1 MTDYPLLK
9 DQINAAWLTHLAAL
23 LHQQHANFPL
33 DAFDELSQRQ
43 AFIDAALKQ
52 RIKLVATTLWQTL
65 QLPFAEAMTVCMA
78 ISPAVKGLPALVLP
92 QLVEDHGQQDI
103 TKAMQALAVFT
114 RDSTAEF
121 AIRPFL
127 LRNPTA
133 TLAQLQ
139 RWAQDDDE
147 HLRRLASEGSR
158 PRLPWGQALPLFK
171 REPWHTW
178 PILVA
183 LLQDPSLYVRR
194 SVANHLND
202 ISKDNPDWLLQQV
215 KDLYGVH
222 PHTDWIIKHAL
233 RDLLKKRH
241 PQALALFDFAKVQVQ
256 AQIEIQTPVVHYGEL
271 LQFRTRLTLPTPVA
285 KLRLEYAID
294 FVGANGKLRHKV
306 FQWLRRDQVQGELL
320 LDKSYRFVD
329 LTTRRHYAG
338 SHQVH
343 VVVNGQIVATQHF
356 DLIKD
361 NAECG

>member
-1 MTDYPLLK
+1 MADYPLLK
-9 DQINAAWLTHLAAL
+9 DQLNAAWLTHLAAL
-23 LHQQHANFPL
+23 LHQQHANFPT
-33 DAFDELSQRQ
+33 DAFDALAQSQ

-52 RIKLVATTLWQTL
+52 RIKLVAVTLWQTL
-65 QLPFAEAMTVCMA
+65 QLPFAEAMTTCIA
-78 ISPAVKGLPALVLP
+78 ISPALKGLPALVLP
-92 QLVEDHGQQDI
+92 QLVEDHGQHNI
-103 TKAMQALAVFT
+103 PEAMHALAVFT

-127 LRNPTA
+127 LRDPIT

-139 RWAQDDDE
+139 RWAHDEDE

-178 PILVA
+178 PILQA

-202 ISKDNPDWLLQQV
+202 ISKDNPEWLLQRV
-215 KDLYGVH
+215 SNLYGQH

-241 PQALALFDFAKVQVQ
+241 PQALRLFNLTPVAVH
-256 AQIEIQTPVVHYGEL
+256 AQIEMLTPVVHYGDR
-271 LQFRTRLTLPTPVA
+271 LQFRLKLSLPVPVA

-294 FVGANGKLRHKV
+294 FVGANGKARHKV
-306 FQWLRRDQVQGELL
+306 FQWLKREHVQGELEL
-320 LDKSYRFVD
+320 AKHYHVVD

-338 SHQVH
+338 EHQVH
-343 VVVNGQIVATQHF
+343 VVVNGQIVATERF
-356 DLIKD
+356 ELIKD
-361 NAECG
+361 NALCG